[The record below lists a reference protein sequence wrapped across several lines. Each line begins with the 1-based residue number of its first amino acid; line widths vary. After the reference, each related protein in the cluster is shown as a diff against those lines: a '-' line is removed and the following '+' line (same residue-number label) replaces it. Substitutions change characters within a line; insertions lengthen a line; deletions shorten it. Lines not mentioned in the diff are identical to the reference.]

1 MNAIIYKFI
10 IIPNP
15 SKKQWYFF
23 IFLLGSLLRNII
35 PALIVN
41 NYDKDNSKKKGR
53 ALLKA
58 LLSKLYIEIIGNIFT
73 ALTMGF
79 PHFYYRIINTKE
91 YNKRTQEFKNI
102 INQHKQLINFSKYE
116 ANTNQIMIMIV
127 FIISFVDVFCQT
139 LVPIKYL
146 IEYMLNKDTFGYKDP
161 VPLYMPLF
169 FDIFARYFFSRYIL
183 KTYFYSHHKLS
194 FLINFI
200 GIILLSIV
208 DIQIKLGICGSFY
221 IGIIFFKEIMYS
233 FEDIM
238 NKFAFLHVVLLP
250 CSLIFYNGCF
260 QLVFFIIITFLFFI
274 CEISD
279 DRYINAD
286 YLFKHLLAFTPCDIM
301 RNLFLMKVID
311 RFSAQHMAFLRVT
324 ETVFLF
330 IYTLIVE
337 GKIIPGIENNNE
349 NNKIEFKILY
359 ILGFTFL
366 LIGSIIYNELIIINT
381 PILKAKTDYYLDK
394 DVDIERTNSDIEE
407 SLSDSKNFDK
417 NLMEDLTGSDM

>member
-1 MNAIIYKFI
+1 MNAITYKFI

-35 PALIVN
+35 PALIVD

-274 CEISD
+274 CEMSD

-349 NNKIEFKILY
+349 NNKIEFKIFY

-394 DVDIERTNSDIEE
+394 DVDIERTSSIEE
-407 SLSDSKNFDK
+407 GSLSDSKIYDK